1 MKSSS
6 RVDELIEQALQ
17 YQESVSA
24 SALAHNMIQLHIDTD
39 NAPLLF
45 NVTTRIIRKSLPYH
59 APSQTTCQN
68 SNHTSSQ
75 LSALQRPSNASDQQ
89 IHAPRAPRR
98 HTSNLEHAS
107 DTTNSVSSPPTP
119 SHANPVQTLQAP
131 RTWESGW
138 KLPLYCSWGP
148 VQATSS
154 RNDPAEV
161 SMCFVGLDCLLPKA
175 YSATGFF
182 KH

>member
-75 LSALQRPSNASDQQ
+75 LSALQRPQT
-89 IHAPRAPRR
+89 PRISRSTRPGRR
-98 HTSNLEHAS
+98 AATSNLEHAS
-107 DTTNSVSSPPTP
+107 DTTNSESSPPTP